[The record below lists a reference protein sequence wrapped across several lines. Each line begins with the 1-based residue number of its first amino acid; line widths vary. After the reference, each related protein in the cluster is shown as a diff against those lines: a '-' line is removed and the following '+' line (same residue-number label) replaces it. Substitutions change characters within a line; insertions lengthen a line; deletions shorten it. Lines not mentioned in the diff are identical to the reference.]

1 MQVAEIDRKR
11 KKIPS
16 GDKCGDKFKKKD
28 KFGDKFRDK
37 GLDPDTYFVTAHVTH
52 AGR

>member
-1 MQVAEIDRKR
+1 MQIAEIERKR
-11 KKIPS
+11 KKFLVETNAETNS
-16 GDKCGDKFKKKD
+16 KKI

-37 GLDPDTYFVTAHVTH
+37 GLDPDTYCVTAHVTH